1 MNMPNLASCH
11 HFMRRCWSGVG
22 ASPEGSRPGG
32 GWAEAGLAART
43 ADAAAAASKAPRRS
57 TEKSDMHPS
66 QRRGSWR
73 PRLWKRLTHI
83 HGGEIEVEHG
93 FLLLEVRL
101 VELTHTD
108 HLAHDLGVKAG
119 ALGLAI
125 DFLDVGAERGF
136 LLFKPLDAVDEG
148 LELVFGEAGF
158 GHGKP
163 DISKAGETSPRGSA
177 GAMRGLIC

>member
-32 GWAEAGLAART
+32 GWAEAGFAART
-43 ADAAAAASKAPRRS
+43 PMRQPRPAKPRGDQRKNL
-57 TEKSDMHPS
+57 TCNPS

-125 DFLDVGAERGF
+125 DFLDVGAQRGAF
-136 LLFKPLDAVDEG
+136 LFQPLDAVDEG
-148 LELVFGEAGF
+148 LEMVFG
-158 GHGKP
+158 
-163 DISKAGETSPRGSA
+163 
-177 GAMRGLIC
+177 